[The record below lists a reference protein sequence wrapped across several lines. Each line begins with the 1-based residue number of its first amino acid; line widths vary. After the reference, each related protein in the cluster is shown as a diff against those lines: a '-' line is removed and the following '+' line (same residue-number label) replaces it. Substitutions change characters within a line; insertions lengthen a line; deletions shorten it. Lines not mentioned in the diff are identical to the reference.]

1 MKGFNYNKKNY
12 HTYSKAIENNNF
24 SEPSH
29 EPINKYQNMKSFQ
42 EKQEG
47 PYEGPIY
54 EEEQYVKPEGDIYMK
69 KSYEEKNKQKKYN
82 ELIKKQNLAS
92 YKYKII
98 DFNYSLLEPFLSKA
112 EKNKENIIL
121 LSTGSY
127 NPIHKMHIEILNIAY
142 RFLLSLK
149 KYNILCGFI
158 SPSADCYVRSKSMP
172 LPLIPFDLRCYMIET
187 GIKEYNYDKK
197 GDNLKIF
204 LHKWEGTHDYFID
217 FPDVIE
223 GIQAQILSHYQNI
236 KLVYVCGMDLYL
248 KCREYF
254 SKNVIAVDRK
264 PYKNYNYKENPE
276 KFIYF
281 IKDDKSQPYSST
293 SIRDCYL
300 KGDYVGIKNITFPE
314 VAEMVI
320 KFYKNNFKGY

>member
-12 HTYSKAIENNNF
+12 HIYSKAIENNNF

-47 PYEGPIY
+47 PYKGPIY
-54 EEEQYVKPEGDIYMK
+54 KEEQYVKPEGDIYMK
-69 KSYEEKNKQKKYN
+69 KSYEENNKQKKYN

-92 YKYKII
+92 YKYKVI

-112 EKNKENIIL
+112 EKTKENIIL

-142 RFLLSLK
+142 RYLLSLK
-149 KYNILCGFI
+149 KYN
-158 SPSADCYVRSKSMP
+158 
-172 LPLIPFDLRCYMIET
+172 
-187 GIKEYNYDKK
+187 
-197 GDNLKIF
+197 NLKIF

-223 GIQAQILSHYQNI
+223 GIKAQILSHYQNI

-264 PYKNYNYKENPE
+264 PYKNYKYKENPE

-281 IKDDKSQPYSST
+281 IKYDKSQPYSST

-300 KGDYVGIKNITFPE
+300 KGDYVGICNITFPE
-314 VAEMVI
+314 VGKMLI
-320 KFYKNNFKGY
+320 KFYDDNFKRY